1 MKRFRVRWTRRA
13 LNDLV
18 DIRAFIAADD
28 PRAARRIGQAI
39 LKAAERLAVMPRR
52 GRPGRVA
59 GTRELILPGWPWIL
73 VYNATGDRIH
83 ILAFRHSARDN

>member
-1 MKRFRVRWTRRA
+1 MKRVRVQWTRRA
-13 LNDLV
+13 IDDLA

-73 VYNATGDRIH
+73 VYNATGDRIY
-83 ILAFRHSARDN
+83 ILTVRHSAREK